1 MFYRAA
7 NGYNFGMTMTGL
19 KVEVTAVE
27 AEQDEAEIAAA
38 VACVFA
44 ILRSR
49 GVDQSDSD
57 AARESNWGIAS
68 RIEAVGQSEVKEVLA
83 RPSDNRSAWWSAR
96 SSLFTFLTAL
106 SLSFLSTGNALAADD
121 EMFNSS
127 SPVETSPI
135 SAPPF
140 APQPGSAP
148 STSAQASPNIRE
160 YGDFPP
166 VAVLPAPSYAK
177 PSQAIQQPMPSYPVS
192 QLMPSR
198 SGQLVRVLLSRA
210 SKTPDLAMID
220 GANIINLANMEP
232 VYQVAA
238 GSRFQIRCENKR
250 LVFAGADPYA
260 LAQVPTSGSIRQVV
274 AMVPRVLPQDSSF
287 RPNASVLNKFA
298 LSFDVPDA
306 PPLPAK
312 GDANGQNSQPGQTSQ
327 SGQVS
332 QIPAPKGGVKPIG
345 YLVLPKTKDG
355 LLSYNGRVYR
365 GAIWLKPIKAAAETS
380 FQAINLVDLE
390 DYLLS
395 VVPSEMPTSW
405 HIEAVKAQSIAAR
418 SYAVANYWKNEKDNY
433 DVKDTTDDQV
443 YLGVESETATGNQA
457 CDETAGVVLKH
468 NQKVISAFFHS
479 TSGGATEVGE
489 NVWGKEIPYVQSVVD
504 YDDNSPHF
512 AWQRKFAVSQAE
524 KAFGLKTGSLLSI
537 QPFWKV
543 ASNRVKQAAVV
554 SLDNTTIVTGERLRH
569 LFKLPSSIFNV
580 SFEDNNYIFAGRG
593 FGHGLGMSQYG
604 AKTLAESGYNAAQIL
619 SYYYRDVSVEYL
631 NRAPGI

>member
-1 MFYRAA
+1 
-7 NGYNFGMTMTGL
+7 MTGL
-19 KVEVTAVE
+19 RVDVTPVET
-27 AEQDEAEIAAA
+27 EQDEAEIAAA

-44 ILRSR
+44 ILRLR
-49 GVDQSDSD
+49 GVVQNDP
-57 AARESNWGIAS
+57 AAACESNWGIAS
-68 RIEAVGQSEVKEVLA
+68 RIEAVGQSQVRETLA
-83 RPSDNRSAWWSAR
+83 KPFAHRSAWWSAR
-96 SSLFTFLTAL
+96 SQLMGFLTAI
-106 SLSFLSTGNALAADD
+106 SLSFLSAGNALGADEQSFVSVLPID
-121 EMFNSS
+121 APSMSAM
-127 SPVETSPI
+127 PI
-135 SAPPF
+135 SVPPTSV
-140 APQPGSAP
+140 PPMSAMP
-148 STSAQASPNIRE
+148 LSISQSASIRE

-166 VAVLPAPSYAK
+166 VAALPAPSYAR
-177 PSQAIQQPMPSYPVS
+177 PSHAIQQPMPSYPVS
-192 QLMPSR
+192 QLVPSR

-220 GANIINLANMEP
+220 GANIINLANLEP

-238 GSRFQIRCENKR
+238 GSRFQLRCENKS

-260 LAQVPTSGSIRQVV
+260 LAQVPASGTIRQVV
-274 AMVPRVLPQDSSF
+274 AMAPRVLPQDLSF
-287 RPNASVLNKFA
+287 RPNTSVANKFA
-298 LSFDVPDA
+298 LSFDLQDA
-306 PPLPAK
+306 APLLAK
-312 GDANGQNSQPGQTSQ
+312 GDLSGQNSQIAGQNSKPGQTSQ
-327 SGQVS
+327 NGQIN
-332 QIPAPKGGVKPIG
+332 QIPAFRGGVKPIG
-345 YLVLPKTKDG
+345 YLILPKIRDG

-365 GAIWLKPIKAAAETS
+365 GAIWLKPVRAGAETS
-380 FQAINLVDLE
+380 FHAINLVDLE

-418 SYAVANYWKNEKDNY
+418 SYAVANYWKNERDNY

-489 NVWGKEIPYVQSVVD
+489 NVWGKEIPYVQSVAD
-504 YDDNSPHF
+504 YDDSSPHF
-512 AWQRKFAVSQAE
+512 AWQRRFAVSQAE

-554 SLDNTTIVTGERLRH
+554 SLDSTTIVTGERLRQ

>member
-1 MFYRAA
+1 
-7 NGYNFGMTMTGL
+7 
-19 KVEVTAVE
+19 
-27 AEQDEAEIAAA
+27 
-38 VACVFA
+38 
-44 ILRSR
+44 
-49 GVDQSDSD
+49 
-57 AARESNWGIAS
+57 
-68 RIEAVGQSEVKEVLA
+68 
-83 RPSDNRSAWWSAR
+83 
-96 SSLFTFLTAL
+96 
-106 SLSFLSTGNALAADD
+106 
-121 EMFNSS
+121 
-127 SPVETSPI
+127 
-135 SAPPF
+135 
-140 APQPGSAP
+140 
-148 STSAQASPNIRE
+148 
-160 YGDFPP
+160 
-166 VAVLPAPSYAK
+166 
-177 PSQAIQQPMPSYPVS
+177 
-192 QLMPSR
+192 
-198 SGQLVRVLLSRA
+198 
-210 SKTPDLAMID
+210 MID
-220 GANIINLANMEP
+220 GASIINLANMAP

-238 GSRFQIRCENKR
+238 GSRFQIRCENKS
-250 LVFAGADPYA
+250 LVFAGCDPYA
-260 LAQVPTSGSIRQVV
+260 LAQVPATGTIRRVV
-274 AMVPRVLPQDSSF
+274 AMAPRVLPQDLSF
-287 RPNASVLNKFA
+287 RPNSSVTNKFA
-298 LSFDVPDA
+298 LSFDVSDA
-306 PPLPAK
+306 APSPAK
-312 GDANGQNSQPGQTSQ
+312 AGMSGQNSQIAGKNGRAGQI
-327 SGQVS
+327 S
-332 QIPAPKGGVKPIG
+332 QIPGQSNQIPAFRGGVKPVG

-365 GAIWLKPIKAAAETS
+365 GAIWLKPVRAGAETS

-443 YLGVESETATGNQA
+443 YLGVESETEAGNQA

-468 NQKVISAFFHS
+468 NRKVISAFFHS

-512 AWQRKFAVSQAE
+512 SWQRKCAVSQAE

-554 SLDNTTIVTGERLRH
+554 SLDNTTIVTGERLRQ
-569 LFKLPSSIFNV
+569 LFKLPSSNFNV
-580 SFEDNNYIFAGRG
+580 SFEDDYYIFAGRG

-619 SYYYRDVSVEYL
+619 SYYYRDVSVEHL

>member
-1 MFYRAA
+1 
-7 NGYNFGMTMTGL
+7 MTGL
-19 KVEVTAVE
+19 KVDVTPVE

-44 ILRSR
+44 VLRSR
-49 GVDQSDSD
+49 D
-57 AARESNWGIAS
+57 AVQNDLEAATEANWGIAS
-68 RIEAVGQSEVKEVLA
+68 RMEAVGQAELKEA
-83 RPSDNRSAWWSAR
+83 PAKPSPHRSAWWSAR

-106 SLSFLSTGNALAADD
+106 SLSFLATGTALAADD
-121 EMFNSS
+121 ETIDSESS
-127 SPVETSPI
+127 I
-135 SAPPF
+135 STLQLSASAVNAPPF
-140 APQPGSAP
+140 
-148 STSAQASPNIRE
+148 STHQNPNIRE

-166 VAVLPAPSYAK
+166 VAALPAPSFAR
-177 PSQAIQQPMPSYPVS
+177 PSQTIQQPMPSYPVS
-192 QLMPSR
+192 QLVPSR

-238 GSRFQIRCENKR
+238 GSRFQIRCENKH

-260 LAQVPTSGSIRQVV
+260 LAQVPASGSIRQVV
-274 AMVPRVLPQDSSF
+274 AMAPRVLPQDSSF
-287 RPNASVLNKFA
+287 RPNASILNKFA
-298 LSFDVPDA
+298 LAFDAPDA
-306 PPLPAK
+306 APLPAK
-312 GDANGQNSQPGQTSQ
+312 GDAAGQNSQ
-327 SGQVS
+327 SGQNS
-332 QIPAPKGGVKPIG
+332 QIAAPKGGVKPIG

-355 LLSYNGRVYR
+355 LLSYSGRVYR
-365 GAIWLKPIKAAAETS
+365 GAIWLKPVKEGVETS

-443 YLGVESETATGNQA
+443 YLGVESETRTGNQA

-504 YDDNSPHF
+504 YDDSSPHF

-554 SLDNTTIVTGERLRH
+554 SLDNTTLVTGERLRQ

>member
-1 MFYRAA
+1 MFYLAA
-7 NGYNFGMTMTGL
+7 NGYNFEMTMTGL
-19 KVEVTAVE
+19 KVEVTPVQ

-38 VACVFA
+38 IACVFA
-44 ILRSR
+44 VLRSR
-49 GVDQSDSD
+49 RVDEDDAQSP
-57 AARESNWGIAS
+57 AESNWAIAS
-68 RIEAVGQSEVKEVLA
+68 RLEAVGQAQVKETLA
-83 RPSDNRSAWWSAR
+83 APLPHRSSWWSAR
-96 SSLFTFLTAL
+96 SSLFSFLTAL
-106 SLSFLSTGNALAADD
+106 SLSFFCAGNALAAEDD
-121 EMFNSS
+121 
-127 SPVETSPI
+127 PI
-135 SAPPF
+135 VSAP
-140 APQPGSAP
+140 QI
-148 STSAQASPNIRE
+148 PNIRE
-160 YGDFPP
+160 YQEFPT
-166 VAVLPAPSYAK
+166 VASLPAPSYAK
-177 PSQAIQQPMPSYPVS
+177 ASPAIQAPMPSYPVS

-220 GANIINLANMEP
+220 GANIINLASMEP

-238 GSRFQIRCENKR
+238 GSRFQLKCENKR
-250 LVFAGADPYA
+250 LVFAGADPFA
-260 LAQVPTSGSIRQVV
+260 LAQIPTSGSIRQVV
-274 AMVPRVLPQDSSF
+274 AMAPRVLPQDTSF
-287 RPNASVLNKFA
+287 RPNATVINKFA

-306 PPLPAK
+306 VPLTA
-312 GDANGQNSQPGQTSQ
+312 S
-327 SGQVS
+327 
-332 QIPAPKGGVKPIG
+332 PKGGVKPFG
-345 YLVLPKTKDG
+345 YLVLPKVRDG
-355 LLSYNGRVYR
+355 LLSYSGRVYR
-365 GAIWLKPIKAAAETS
+365 GAIWLKPVRDGAEIS

-405 HIEAVKAQSIAAR
+405 HLEAVKAQSIAAR

-433 DVKDTTDDQV
+433 DVKDTTVDQV
-443 YLGVESETATGNQA
+443 YLGVESETISGNQA
-457 CDETAGVVLKH
+457 CDETSGVVLKH

-479 TSGGATEVGE
+479 TSGGATELGE

-512 AWQRKFAVSQAE
+512 SWQRKFPVDQAE

-543 ASNRVKQAAVV
+543 ASNRVKQAAIV
-554 SLDNTTIVTGERLRH
+554 SLDNTTIVTGERLRQ

-580 SFEDNNYIFAGRG
+580 SFEDNSYIFAGRG

-631 NRAPGI
+631 NRSPGI